1 VTDLVAVLVTAA
13 DAAQAEKIARALVE
27 ERLAACANILPG
39 MVSIFRWEGEIQ
51 EANEAVLI
59 LKSHGDLLER
69 LTARIKALHSYS
81 VPCVVGLP
89 IQGGNEAFLGW
100 IAAECGAGR

>member
-1 VTDLVAVLVTAA
+1 MDALWVYVTAS
-13 DAAQAEKIARALVE
+13 DLDEARRIGRAVVE